1 MLPFKTPSIKALW
14 SAKPAMAFA
23 AALAFSVTQAPA
35 IAQEREWITTSSL
48 IGKSKYEDGGKT
60 HYDHVNPDAPKGG
73 TLNSTTIGTFDS
85 FNPFIVQGVPAAGLN
100 FQGGILWDTLMEK
113 GIDEPSSTHPLIA
126 EAFTHPDDYS
136 TATYRLNPNARWHDG
151 KPLTV
156 EDVKWSLEKLKEHS
170 PTFDRYFGDVTEAR
184 IDSEREITFIF
195 AQKNNRELPLI
206 LGDLPVLPK
215 HWWEAEGA
223 DGKPRDFTKTT
234 LEPPLGSGPYRIAKF
249 EPGVSIEWERV
260 KDYWAGDSFT
270 HKGRNNFDR
279 LKFTYF
285 KDPNAEWEAFK
296 KGGFEDIRL
305 ENRAEYWARR
315 YDFPS
320 FKRGDVVKKE
330 FPESSGYGM
339 QAWFLNSRLPKF
351 SDRRVRKAL
360 GLAYNFQ
367 AMNRDLFFDQYER
380 VISYFGG
387 TELQS
392 TGLPEGR
399 ELEILEEFRDQLPP
413 EVFTE
418 EFKLPEY
425 KDRGD
430 ERIYLRQA
438 FQLLQEAGWK
448 RDGTSLVNAKGE
460 KLTLEIIGANP
471 SSERINAPWINALRK
486 LGVDASFRVV
496 DTAQLISR
504 AAKFDFD
511 VIATG
516 VRQSQSPGNEQREY
530 WSSGAAKREG
540 SRNYSGI
547 ANPAIDALIEKLIF
561 AKDREELV
569 YVTRALDRV
578 LLQGYYVV
586 PQWYLSTDRVAHWD
600 KFGIPETQPSYAG
613 HDPYSWWIIPEKEAA
628 LNERY

>member
-1 MLPFKTPSIKALW
+1 MMPTNLTKRFVQQAVT
-14 SAKPAMAFA
+14 FA
-23 AALAFSVTQAPA
+23 AALAFSLTPVQTF
-35 IAQEREWITTSSL
+35 AQERGWITTSSL
-48 IGKSKYEDGGKT
+48 IGKSKYEDSGKT
-60 HYDHVNPDAPKGG
+60 HYDHVNPNAPKGG

-126 EAFTHPDDYS
+126 EAFTYPDDYS

-151 KPLTV
+151 KPITV
-156 EDVKWSLEKLKEHS
+156 EDVKWSLEQLKEHS

-184 IDSEREITFIF
+184 IDNEREITFIF
-195 AQKNNRELPLI
+195 SQKNNRELPLI

-215 HWWEAEGA
+215 HWWEANDAKGN
-223 DGKPRDFTKTT
+223 KRDFTKTT
-234 LEPPLGSGPYRIAKF
+234 LEAPLGSGPYRIAEF
-249 EPGVSIEWERV
+249 EAGVSIEWERV
-260 KDYWAGDSFT
+260 EDYWATDSFT
-270 HKGRNNFDR
+270 RKGRNNFDR

-320 FKRGDVVKKE
+320 FERGDVMKKE

-339 QAWFLNSRLPKF
+339 QAWFLNTRKPQF
-351 SDRRVRKAL
+351 ADRRVRRAL
-360 GLAYNFQ
+360 GLAYNFE
-367 AMNRDLFFDQYER
+367 AMNRNLFFGQYER
-380 VISYFGG
+380 VTSYFGG

-418 EFKLPEY
+418 EFTLPQY
-425 KDRGD
+425 KERSD
-430 ERIYLRQA
+430 ERKYLREA

-448 RDGTSLVNAKGE
+448 RDGTNLVNDKGE
-460 KLTLEIIGANP
+460 RLTLEIIGANP
-471 SSERINAPWINALRK
+471 SSERINAPWIDALRR

-504 AAKFDFD
+504 AADFDFD
-511 VIATG
+511 VIATT

-530 WSSGAAKREG
+530 WSSGAAERKG

-547 ANPAIDALIEKLIF
+547 SDPVVDALIEKVIF
-561 AKDREELV
+561 AEDREELV

-578 LLQGYYVV
+578 LLHGYYVV

-613 HDPYSWWIIPEKEAA
+613 HDSFSWWIIPEKEAA